1 VIRIFLIR
9 RKGFLLLGLVL
20 MACPP
25 RPSTGGEAE
34 SYESTVA
41 RWTAQADIYQLED
54 MRAKFA
60 ATLLSDAFRRSW
72 VREQARR
79 LELGPSQVEQLSK
92 QQRQEAEA
100 HTVFM
105 LGMFVDPPKDNKL
118 GPSSNWQVTLVAPGV
133 ELEPE
138 KIENLGRPNENQR
151 TLFPFLDN
159 FWRIYRLT
167 FPVVKTPGPWTLR
180 IASDIGVANLIY
192 LEPLGGTGAGSPH
205 GIPTSRIAPEG
216 NY

>member
-1 VIRIFLIR
+1 VTRTSLIR
-9 RKGFLLLGLVL
+9 RKGFLLLGLIL
-20 MACPP
+20 AACPP
-25 RPSTGGEAE
+25 RPSTGGEAD

-41 RWTAQADIYQLED
+41 RWTAQADVYQMED

-60 ATLLSDAFRRSW
+60 ATLVSDAFRRAW

-79 LELGPSQVEQLSK
+79 LELGPSQVEELSRK
-92 QQRQEAEA
+92 QKAEGEA

-118 GPSSNWQVTLVAPGV
+118 GPSSNWQVTLVVPGA
-133 ELEPE
+133 ELSPE
-138 KIENLGRPNENQR
+138 HIEDMGRPTENQR
-151 TLFPFLDN
+151 MLFPFLDG

-180 IASDIGVANLIY
+180 IASEIGVANLIY
-192 LEPLGGTGAGSPH
+192 LEPLGGQGAGSPH

-216 NY
+216 NL